1 MRFWLSGPRI
11 LNGLVRPGISL
22 GREDWQ
28 PHLPSWRR
36 YELRKGLQ
44 AAAEARG
51 EPMSREDCD
60 YAIDRALATG
70 GLDSAGNLAFH
81 VKGTREEIVGQIME
95 TAGAWGHPMTREQA
109 EAKADAAIAAIG
121 KREFDKVAGAIAILI
136 LIISMFAIVHSAL
149 YGSTRRSSPARVVHE
164 SVERGH
170 NRSGVR
176 IRRHRSLGR
185 RTSG

>member
-22 GREDWQ
+22 GREDWR
-28 PHLPSWRR
+28 PRLPSYRR

-70 GLDSAGNLAFH
+70 GIDSAGNLAFP

-95 TAGAWGHPMTREQA
+95 TSGAWGRPMTREQA
-109 EAKADAAIAAIG
+109 KAKADAAIAGPGPWFWLSVVIGAAIFLLVLAV
-121 KREFDKVAGAIAILI
+121 K
-136 LIISMFAIVHSAL
+136 
-149 YGSTRRSSPARVVHE
+149 
-164 SVERGH
+164 
-170 NRSGVR
+170 
-176 IRRHRSLGR
+176 
-185 RTSG
+185 